1 MQRRLTERMREIEMD
16 EKDRNKELEELEEL
30 KTKVFSGEFD
40 NPKLEFERV
49 RNFFNKLFFIPSNL
63 TKKTYFLISVKER
76 T

>member
-30 KTKVFSGEFD
+30 KTKVFSGEYD

-49 RNFFNKLFFIPSNL
+49 RLQTMFRDS
-63 TKKTYFLISVKER
+63 FLIKF
-76 T
+76 

>member
-30 KTKVFSGEFD
+30 KTKVFSGEFA

-49 RNFFNKLFFIPSNL
+49 KFYAIIFN
-63 TKKTYFLISVKER
+63 
-76 T
+76 

>member
-1 MQRRLTERMREIEMD
+1 MQRRLTERMRETEMD

-49 RNFFNKLFFIPSNL
+49 RNSSIIFIP
-63 TKKTYFLISVKER
+63 LI
-76 T
+76 